1 MNPLTRLSKTPTTFC
16 CGLRGTACSRRLA
29 RRRRRLWLLRLRGR
43 SVLHRPSP
51 PPVSHTRLSSAFDTS
66 TKLTGQMLPLSPLP
80 ANTCSKHAAPPE
92 KARGNILAL
101 YKAAISHSSGRGA
114 RPLLPVQLCQRRISL
129 WNQPTKHSTV
139 STPHQRD
146 DLQRSGLGF
155 RIPAATHAH
164 RKQQQWYRT
173 TPPTQS
179 RHASREG
186 AALRRCTSA
195 SFAALSQQLSRTASP
210 PANSACRL
218 STTSADERCVRH
230 R

>member
-51 PPVSHTRLSSAFDTS
+51 PPASHTRLSSAFDTS

-101 YKAAISHSSGRGA
+101 YKAAIKPQLRPRGKAFASGA
-114 RPLLPVQLCQRRISL
+114 ELCQRRISL
-129 WNQPTKHSTV
+129 ESTHQAQHRQHSTPARRP
-139 STPHQRD
+139 STEWARVQDTRSDTRTPKATAVVPHHPTDTVAARIAGGSSPTAVHQR
-146 DLQRSGLGF
+146 LV
-155 RIPAATHAH
+155 
-164 RKQQQWYRT
+164 
-173 TPPTQS
+173 
-179 RHASREG
+179 
-186 AALRRCTSA
+186 RCTIS
-195 SFAALSQQLSRTASP
+195 AALSTCEPTCKLSM
-210 PANSACRL
+210 
-218 STTSADERCVRH
+218 STQHDERKRAEM